1 MINTDKI
8 VNNLLATK
16 TVIIITGPTASGK
29 TGLSLELSKIIP
41 IEVISADSRQIYR
54 YMDIGTAKPNQDELK
69 IVKHHFIDYLNPD
82 EDYNA
87 GKFGNEAEK
96 IVLKILKN
104 GKIPV
109 VVGGSGLYIKS
120 LCEGLFNQEENFAL
134 HGIRSFLSEKL
145 KEKGKDYLYEELLK
159 IDKDAAELYK
169 DKNPRRVL
177 RALEYY
183 YTYGSSITQSRKKN
197 VIKRDFKCKYLGIN
211 HERQALY
218 DRINQRTKDM
228 WRDGLVEETKNLLD
242 MGYSPELNS
251 LNTVGYKETIA
262 YLQGKLSEDDAIAQ
276 IQRNTRRYAKRQITW
291 FKKVSDIVWLNISN
305 FESGKI
311 PALEI
316 LKNLNI

>member
-1 MINTDKI
+1 MVNIDKI
-8 VNNLLATK
+8 VDNLLSTR

-29 TGLSLELSKIIP
+29 TGLSLNLSKIIP

-69 IVKHHFIDYLNPD
+69 SVKHHFIDYLNPD
-82 EDYNA
+82 EDYNS

-96 IVLKILKN
+96 IVLEILKN

-183 YTYGSSITQSRKKN
+183 YTYGSSITQSRQKN
-197 VIKRDFKCKYLGIN
+197 VIKRGFKYTYFGIN
-211 HERQALY
+211 HERQTLY
-218 DRINQRTKDM
+218 DRINLRTKNM
-228 WRDGLVEETKNLLD
+228 WRDGLVDETKNILD
-242 MGYSPELNS
+242 KGYSPELNS

-262 YLQGKLSEDDAIAQ
+262 YLQGKLSEYNAIAQ
-276 IQRNTRRYAKRQITW
+276 IQKNTRRYAKRQITW

-305 FESGKI
+305 FESGRLQALKI
-311 PALEI
+311 LN
-316 LKNLNI
+316 NLNI